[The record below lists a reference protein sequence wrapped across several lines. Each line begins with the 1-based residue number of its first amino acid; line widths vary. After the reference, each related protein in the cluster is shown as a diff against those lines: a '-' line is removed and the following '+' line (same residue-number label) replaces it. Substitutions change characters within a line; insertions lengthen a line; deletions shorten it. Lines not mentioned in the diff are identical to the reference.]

1 MAVVSRRAFVAAA
14 AAMACAGRARAEG
27 GFSLRNAR
35 LVLGDGTEITGGI
48 RVEGGKI
55 VEVGAGVTTG
65 EDLGG
70 QTVHPG
76 FWECGSGLGLH
87 EIDLEGETHDDA
99 EASDSILPQAR
110 VVDGYNPASRLIP
123 VARQFGVLGG
133 LVLPSGGLV
142 GGQAAW
148 MRFAGESVA
157 DATLAAPAGIVFNL
171 GHAGTGGLPN
181 QPKTRIGVA
190 MKIRDL
196 LDANKP
202 PEPAKKGKKPG
213 KAEEPPTRAQQA
225 LRGLRKRELRA
236 IFVANRADDILTA
249 LDLAK
254 EFQLDAVLLGCVEGH
269 KVARRIAEAGFPVL
283 VGPVTAQPDS
293 FEHLDAVYENAA
305 LLAKAGVRFG
315 LRQGGTHNIRD
326 LTAEACV
333 AVANGLAREEAVAA
347 TMGNGPG
354 FWGLPVGLLKEGY
367 EANFVRCDGD
377 PLQPRTRTTGVWVR
391 GVAMP
396 LVSHQTQLLERFR
409 ELK

>member
-1 MAVVSRRAFVAAA
+1 MGVVSRRGLLAAGA
-14 AAMACAGRARAEG
+14 ALACVGRARAEA

-35 LVLGDGTEITGGI
+35 LVVGDGTELTGGV

-55 VEVGAGVTTG
+55 VEVGPSVTSG

-70 QTVHPG
+70 QTLHPG

-99 EASDSILPQAR
+99 EGSDAILPQAR
-110 VVDGYNPASRLIP
+110 VVDGYNPASALIP
-123 VARQFGVLGG
+123 VTRQFGVLGG
-133 LVLPSGGLV
+133 LILPSGGLV

-148 MRFAGESVA
+148 MRFAGENVA
-157 DATLAAPAGIVFNL
+157 DATLAASAGVVFNL
-171 GHAGTGGLPN
+171 GRTGTGGLPN

-202 PEPAKKGKKPG
+202 PEPPKKGKKAG
-213 KAEEPPTRAQQA
+213 KEEDPPTRAQQA

-236 IFVANRADDILTA
+236 IFRADRADDMLTA
-249 LDLAK
+249 LDIAK

-269 KVARRIAEAGFPVL
+269 KIARELAAAGFPVL
-283 VGPVTAQPDS
+283 LGPVTAQPDS

-315 LRQGGTHNIRD
+315 LRQGGMHNLRD

-333 AVANGLAREEAVAA
+333 AVAHGLSREHATAAV
-347 TMGNGPG
+347 MGNGPG
-354 FWGLPVGLLKEGY
+354 FWGLPVGLLKEGH
-367 EANFVRCDGD
+367 EANLVRCDGD

-391 GVAMP
+391 GEAMP
-396 LVSHQTQLLERFR
+396 LVSHQTELLERFR
-409 ELK
+409 ELR